1 MDEEVI
7 RNDRTY
13 VSTSLA
19 AELSG
24 YSRDYIGQ
32 LARDGYIESTK
43 VGRKR
48 FVDRGEFITYVLE
61 NKSDLTVDDLPDN
74 HVPDD
79 PVSDEAIDK
88 PDQQDRESRPAAH
101 QIDDQTR
108 NSSPED
114 TPTDSSIVLAPSAVA
129 TNSFQTQPDTETN
142 RVSSRWRKHRD
153 QKQDKPKRESGK
165 RPVAGR
171 LQSAVMSIALIATA
185 SIGVAFASS
194 PNIQKAAS
202 QTAASVAVTAERAYE
217 GIGFGLHQK
226 LSSQSAPEVIA
237 GSVVE
242 TTSMLADYTESFS
255 SRLSDR
261 LAESR
266 AKNQLNQTAAAKAAQ
281 TVTASMDFLGE
292 EIARQFSWLSN
303 AGSTEPMTVS
313 DGNYFAQTR
322 RLAQDTP
329 PREQISQHRTQ
340 SDRLRDSQI
349 KAAQQDNRTGSR
361 GDAVDRPR
369 RAVVV
374 PAPTTTK
381 ARKQMKE
388 KIREQFSDPVDISTS
403 SANSG
408 VIQPQFEDRA
418 GDEYLYIMVPAESST
433 TRE

>member
-1 MDEEVI
+1 MHMDEEVI

-32 LARDGYIESTK
+32 LARDGYVDSTK

-48 FVDRGEFITYVLE
+48 FVDRGEFIAYALE
-61 NKSDLTVDDLPDN
+61 NKSGLTVDDLPDN

-79 PVSDEAIDK
+79 LVSDEVSDT
-88 PDQQDRESRPAAH
+88 PDQKDRTSRPIAN

-114 TPTDSSIVLAPSAVA
+114 TPNDSSIVIDPSVVA

-153 QKQDKPKRESGK
+153 QKQDKPKLESGK
-165 RPVAGR
+165 RSVAGR
-171 LQSAVMSIALIATA
+171 LQSAVMSIALIAAA
-185 SIGVAFASS
+185 SIGVVFASS
-194 PNIQKAAS
+194 PSIQKAAH
-202 QTAASVAVTAERAYE
+202 QTAASVVVTAERAYE

-226 LSSQSAPEVIA
+226 LSSQSAPEAIA

-242 TTSMLADYTESFS
+242 TTEMLTDYTESFS
-255 SRLSDR
+255 SRLSAR
-261 LAESR
+261 LAESP
-266 AKNQLNQTAAAKAAQ
+266 AQNQLNQTAAAQAAQ
-281 TVTASMDFLGE
+281 TVTASLDFLGE

-303 AGSTEPMTVS
+303 AGSTEPMATS
-313 DGNYFAQTR
+313 DGNYFVQTR

-329 PREQISQHRTQ
+329 AREQISQYRTQ
-340 SDRLRDSQI
+340 SDQLRDSQI
-349 KAAQQDNRTGSR
+349 EAAQQDSRAGSR

-369 RAVVV
+369 KAVVV

-381 ARKQMKE
+381 ARKRTKE
-388 KIREQFSDPVDISTS
+388 KIREQFSDPVAIATS

-418 GDEYLYIMVPAESST
+418 GDEYLYIMVPNNSP
-433 TRE
+433 